1 VALEVKAK
9 PGHHRIGWCWDHRGR
24 ARHGG
29 GGGSSRFGGGG
40 QVACGEDGLGQRR
53 KVKKDGLG
61 RRCGR
66 CGEDGLGAAARGIW

>member
-1 VALEVKAK
+1 VV
-9 PGHHRIGWCWDHRGR
+9 
-24 ARHGG
+24 G

-53 KVKKDGLG
+53 KAKKDGLG